1 MDVTYNRLKKR
12 VEDRHGDVTFD
23 KLGSIVVT
31 CMEFVEDS
39 FEDLNGPEKEAWV
52 VEAVDK
58 LWYEQTEHHIIDR
71 KNKKK
76 KEVEETTVGNI
87 EELVKQLIQQ
97 VCIATKGGIRI
108 NNFRNS
114 NDQLKRGGSVK
125 GGLFKKKQ
133 STVSLN
139 SKKD

>member
-12 VEDRHGDVTFD
+12 VETRHGDVTFE
-23 KLGSIVVT
+23 KIGQIVVT

-39 FEDLNGPEKEAWV
+39 FDDLNGQEKQDWV

-58 LWYEQTEHHIIDR
+58 LWYDQTQHHIIDR

-76 KEVEETTVGNI
+76 KDGEETTVGNI
-87 EELVKQLIQQ
+87 EELIQQLIQQ

-108 NNFRNS
+108 NNFRTNEP
-114 NDQLKRGGSVK
+114 LKRGGSVK

-133 STVSLN
+133 STVSLT
-139 SKKD
+139 